1 LAEFPLESGF
11 SMQIEKRLLVSPRFE
26 YRNSAKIA
34 KSKGKSSSID
44 SELADFALLLSL
56 CVKNGLGIEQSFSWI
71 VKRMTGG
78 LAQMLEEIVRRV
90 ELGESFLDALNEV
103 SNSSDSAA
111 LSEFSSKLSL
121 SITRGTPVSEAL
133 IAQSATINHQLAQKE
148 LQKATSNETK
158 MLLPMVFL
166 ILPMSVLMA
175 SFPSLSSLGLGI

>member
-1 LAEFPLESGF
+1 
-11 SMQIEKRLLVSPRFE
+11 MQIEKRVLVSPRFE
-26 YRNSAKIA
+26 YQRSAKIK
-34 KSKGKSSSID
+34 KSKKKSSSID
-44 SELADFALLLSL
+44 NELADFALLLSL

-71 VKRMTGG
+71 VKRMTGN
-78 LAQMLEEIVRRV
+78 LALMLEEIVRRV

-103 SNSSDSAA
+103 SGSSESAA
-111 LSEFSSKLSL
+111 LSEFGSKLSL

-148 LQKATSNETK
+148 MQKATSNETK

-175 SFPSLSSLGLGI
+175 SFPSLSNLGLGI

>member
-1 LAEFPLESGF
+1 
-11 SMQIEKRLLVSPRFE
+11 MQIEKRLLVSPRFE
-26 YRNSAKIA
+26 YQHSAKIA
-34 KSKGKSSSID
+34 KSKGKNSLVD

-71 VKRMTGG
+71 VKRMTGDV
-78 LAQMLEEIVRRV
+78 AQILNEIVMRV
-90 ELGESFLDALNEV
+90 ELGESFLDALSEV
-103 SNSSDSAA
+103 SNSSASAA
-111 LSEFSSKLSL
+111 MSEFSSKVSL